1 MTIINALENKNRR
14 LGHGNGYFLVNVYSF
29 TYRQTGDAA
38 LAYALVGIT
47 VRR

>member
-1 MTIINALENKNRR
+1 MSTPSKTNTDD
-14 LGHGNGYFLVNVYSF
+14 LGMKMVILLVYVYSF

>member
-1 MTIINALENKNRR
+1 MTIINALENKNSR
-14 LGHGNGYFLVNVYSF
+14 LGHGNGYSLVYVYCF
-29 TYRQTGDAA
+29 TYRQTSDAA

>member
-14 LGHGNGYFLVNVYSF
+14 LGHGNGYSLVYVYSF